1 MSSARLDALKGL
13 VDQNPT
19 NSFMRYGLAMEYKNA
34 GDLESAIREFRALLA
49 TTPDYSAAYFHG
61 GQTLERL
68 GKAGEARAMYVE
80 GLEVTSR
87 KGDLHTRDEI
97 QAALDLLD

>member
-34 GDLESAIREFRALLA
+34 GDLESAIREFRALLETA
-49 TTPDYSAAYFHG
+49 PDYSAAYFHG

-68 GKAGEARAMYVE
+68 GRPGEARAMYVE

>member
-1 MSSARLDALKGL
+1 M

-19 NSFMRYGLAMEYKNA
+19 NSFMRYGLAMEYKNS
-34 GDLESAIREFRALLA
+34 GDLESALREFRTLLA
-49 TTPDYSAAYFHG
+49 STPDYSAAYFHG

-68 GKAGEARAMYVE
+68 GRIEEARGMYVE

-97 QAALDLLD
+97 QAALDLLS